1 MHVRDVEYIENGSE
15 HLTGTLYMTTF
26 RVVFAP
32 DRETNDTNLVDEN
45 SHHRTHISFDIVSR
59 FYRVINISVIMT
71 FHWLRFIKYMSHVCI
86 QLIIKITLV
95 LDFFF
100 FSFHTSG

>member
-45 SHHRTHISFDIVSR
+45 SHHRRRTFRSISFLD
-59 FYRVINISVIMT
+59 SV
-71 FHWLRFIKYMSHVCI
+71 
-86 QLIIKITLV
+86 
-95 LDFFF
+95 
-100 FSFHTSG
+100 G